1 MSSVKV
7 AVRVRP
13 FNSREI
19 SMNSE
24 CIIQMNGTMTKIIDP
39 VRFSSYMYILCK
51 ITKLRRLE
59 KIKCIILIT
68 PTGHMMVLIPTQQ
81 PAI

>member
-39 VRFSSYMYILCK
+39 VRTSGCIFVK
-51 ITKLRRLE
+51 IQIRRLE
-59 KIKCIILIT
+59 KIKFIILIT
-68 PTGHMMVLIPTQQ
+68 PTGHMMVLIRTRQ

>member
-39 VRFSSYMYILCK
+39 V
-51 ITKLRRLE
+51 KLSRHIFVKLQIRRLE
-59 KIKCIILIT
+59 KIKSIILIT
-68 PTGHMMVLIPTQQ
+68 LTGHMTVLILTRQ